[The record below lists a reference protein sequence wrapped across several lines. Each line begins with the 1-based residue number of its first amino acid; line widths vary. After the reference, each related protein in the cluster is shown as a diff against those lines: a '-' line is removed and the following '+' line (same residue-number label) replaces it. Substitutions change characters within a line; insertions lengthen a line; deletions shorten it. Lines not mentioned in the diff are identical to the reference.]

1 MTMKPTR
8 KPDQVAGVEGLKI
21 AISAAA
27 LAATVGGWGW
37 LTVHNTPAMAVETPA
52 RIVEQVRDTGQSVP
66 QWLQQPPL
74 IPTVAAVQTL
84 NRASNASAPISITE
98 AAPSVAPAAAPPL
111 REVNLPAVAPVAA
124 PAPREV
130 NASAVAPAAAPPLRE
145 VTLPAPAPKPAPV
158 ARTRSS
164 R

>member
-1 MTMKPTR
+1 MKPTR
-8 KPDQVAGVEGLKI
+8 KPDHVAGVEGLKI

-37 LTVHNTPAMAVETPA
+37 LTAHNAPAMAAEPSTS
-52 RIVEQVRDTGQSVP
+52 IVEQVRETGQSVP

-74 IPTVAAVQTL
+74 IPTIAAVQTL
-84 NRASNASAPISITE
+84 NRPSNASASITITE

-111 REVNLPAVAPVAA
+111 REVNLPAVAPAA
-124 PAPREV
+124 ATAPREV
-130 NASAVAPAAAPPLRE
+130 NPPAVAPAAAPPLRE
-145 VTLPAPAPKPAPV
+145 VTLPAPAAKPAPA